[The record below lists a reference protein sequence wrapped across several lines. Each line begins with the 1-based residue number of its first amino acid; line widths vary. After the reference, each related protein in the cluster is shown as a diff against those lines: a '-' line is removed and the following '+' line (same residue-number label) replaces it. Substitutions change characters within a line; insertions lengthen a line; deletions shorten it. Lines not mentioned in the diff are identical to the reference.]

1 MQVKLEFITPDAEY
15 QIGKYAAICY
25 DSKTERETCI
35 KRAKQVSEKGHLA
48 CLRFATA
55 VFNVKGISR
64 ICSHQF
70 VRSHHLDFLQRSQ
83 RYCKEFDADFT
94 IPNSILVDKD
104 LEREYKTHLR
114 KSRELYTYLQHN
126 GVKKEDARF
135 VLPEATHTELNVVG
149 NLQAW
154 QDFIKLRADKH
165 AQFEIRQ
172 VAIEINNLLAKECP
186 SLFKHMETF

>member
-1 MQVKLEFITPDAEY
+1 MEVTLEFITPDAEY

-25 DSKTERETCI
+25 DSKLDRETCI
-35 KRAKQVSEKGHLA
+35 KRAKQVAEKGHLA

-64 ICSHQF
+64 ACSHQF
-70 VRSHHLDFLQRSQ
+70 VRSKFLDFLQRSQ
-83 RYCKEFDADFT
+83 RYCSELGAGVT
-94 IPNSILVDKD
+94 IPDSLTDEQLGIYWETLSAARDAYD
-104 LEREYKTHLR
+104 TL
-114 KSRELYTYLQHN
+114 REL

-154 QDFIKLRADKH
+154 MDFIKLRADKH
-165 AQFEIRQ
+165 AQWEIRN
-172 VAIEINNLLAKECP
+172 VAVAVNNILAKECP
-186 SLFKHMETF
+186 NLFKPMEMF